1 MELETGTRN
10 SLNFRERMRMCSP
23 GEAGIGAGCE
33 EVFLLFEEDGGVT
46 CCSALALRLLALP
59 LN

>member
-1 MELETGTRN
+1 MEPKGE
-10 SLNFRERMRMCSP
+10 P
-23 GEAGIGAGCE
+23 GIWAGW

-46 CCSALALRLLALP
+46 CCSALALRLLVLP